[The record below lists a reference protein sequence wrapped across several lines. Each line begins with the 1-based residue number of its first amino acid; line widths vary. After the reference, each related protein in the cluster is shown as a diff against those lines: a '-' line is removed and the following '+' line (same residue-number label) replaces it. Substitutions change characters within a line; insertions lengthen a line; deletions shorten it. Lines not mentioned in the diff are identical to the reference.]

1 MSWWKRLWNRQ
12 TVEPPLADEVLP
24 KEWPRLL
31 GQHVPFYRRFLPAQR
46 AALAQQVQTFLDE
59 KEFWGSQD
67 LEVTPEMKVVVA
79 AYACLLVLKRP
90 DLGLFPRTREVILYP
105 SEFGEI
111 IEAIGPDGRRYK
123 IDLSKIGETWR
134 GGPVL
139 LAWDSVGGP
148 YSEND
153 NGHNTVLHEFAHAL
167 DYLDGAADGAPPL
180 KTDEERATWKRVM
193 TDEYQSLVAADQR
206 GRRTFFDPY
215 GAKNPAEFF
224 AVVTEHF
231 FEQPQRF
238 RRNHRALYALLE
250 SFFNQDPASWRR

>member
-1 MSWWKRLWNRQ
+1 MTWWKRLWNRQ
-12 TVEPPLADEVLP
+12 AVEPQGTDQSPPEQ
-24 KEWPRLL
+24 WPRLL
-31 GQHVPFYRRFLPAQR
+31 AHHVPFYRRLSPAQQ
-46 AALAQQVQTFLDE
+46 AALAQQVQSFLAE

-67 LEVTPEMKVVVA
+67 LAVTRKMKVVVA
-79 AYACLLVLKRP
+79 AYACLLVLERP
-90 DLGLFPRTREVILYP
+90 DLGLFPRTPEVILYP
-105 SEFGEI
+105 SEFGEM
-111 IEAIGPDGRRYK
+111 IEAIGPDGRRYD

-148 YSEND
+148 YAAD
-153 NGHNTVLHEFAHAL
+153 DDGHNTVLHEFAHVL

-180 KTDEERATWKRVM
+180 ETDEARTTWKRVM
-193 TDEYQSLVAADQR
+193 SDEYGALVAADRR

-231 FEQPQRF
+231 FEQPRRF
-238 RRNHRALYALLE
+238 RKNHRALYALLK
-250 SFFNQDPASWRR
+250 SFYRQDPASWRR

>member
-1 MSWWKRLWNRQ
+1 MSWWQRLWNRSES
-12 TVEPPLADEVLP
+12 EPDTREPTSSDQWPILLA
-24 KEWPRLL
+24 
-31 GQHVPFYRRFLPAQR
+31 QHVPFYRRLSPPRR
-46 AALAQQVQTFLDE
+46 AALTRQVQAFLAE
-59 KEFWGSQD
+59 KEFWGSRN
-67 LEVTPEMKVVVA
+67 LAVTPEMKVVVA
-79 AYACLLVLKRP
+79 AYACLLVLERP

-105 SEFGEI
+105 SQFGEI
-111 IEAIGPDGRRYK
+111 IEAIGPDGRRYD

-148 YSEND
+148 CADSD
-153 NGHNTVLHEFAHAL
+153 DGHNTVLHEFAHVL

-180 KTDEERATWKRVM
+180 ETDDRRAAWKRIM
-193 TDEYQSLVAADQR
+193 TDEYQTLIAADLR

-231 FEQPQRF
+231 FEQPRRF
-238 RRNHRALYALLE
+238 RKNHRELYALLK
-250 SFFNQDPASWRR
+250 SFYRQDPASWPP